1 MEYREGWE
9 LQRRVHARRVA
20 DEVPDSCLLLEHEPV
35 YTAGKRTAAS
45 DRPFGDP
52 GAPVIDVD
60 RGGKI
65 TWHGP
70 GQLTGYPI
78 IKLREPLDVVAYV
91 RALEEAMIRTCAEFG
106 VSTERVAGRSGVWV
120 PGGEDGPDRK
130 VGAIGARVAR
140 GVTMHGFALNADC
153 DLSWYDRI
161 VPCGIRDAGT
171 TTLSAETGRGIT
183 VAELTPVMK
192 RHLADVLGYRLAARL
207 RPRRLAGPR
216 RRRPASRCGRAIG
229 ILPSAAAACSRSCW
243 SADGHAAGRH
253 TLEGWYS
260 HQKAGACSA
269 SRPAT
274 ARSRSSA
281 SRRGSRPG
289 SAPGPRTRN

>member
-1 MEYREGWE
+1 MTTCGSAGRKLGKVSELVYLGFGASRVDYREGWD

-20 DEVPDSCLLLEHEPV
+20 DQIPDSCLLLEHEPV

-106 VSTERVAGRSGVWV
+106 VVAERVAGRSGAWV
-120 PGGEDGPDRK
+120 RGSQGTRGAGPTDLMEWPDRK
-130 VGAIGARVAR
+130 VGAIGARVAK

-161 VPCGIRDAGT
+161 VPCGIRDAGV
-171 TTLSAETGRGIT
+171 TTLAAEAGRHIT
-183 VAELTPVMK
+183 VAEVTPVVE
-192 RHLADVLGYRLAARL
+192 RHLAAVLGYRTRRYVSEAEVLGGPWPEDAVAA
-207 RPRRLAGPR
+207 
-216 RRRPASRCGRAIG
+216 PAV
-229 ILPSAAAACSRSCW
+229 
-243 SADGHAAGRH
+243 
-253 TLEGWYS
+253 
-260 HQKAGACSA
+260 
-269 SRPAT
+269 
-274 ARSRSSA
+274 
-281 SRRGSRPG
+281 
-289 SAPGPRTRN
+289 

>member
-1 MEYREGWE
+1 VSELVYLDFGAAQVEYREGWA

-20 DEVPDSCLLLEHEPV
+20 DEAPDSCLLLEHEPV
-35 YTAGKRTAAS
+35 YTAGKRTAVS

-78 IKLREPLDVVAYV
+78 IKLREPMDVVAYV

-106 VSTERVAGRSGVWV
+106 VTAERVGGRSGAWV
-120 PGGEDGPDRK
+120 MGEPYRK

-140 GVTMHGFALNADC
+140 RVTMHGFALNADC

-171 TTLSAETGRGIT
+171 TTLSAEAGRRIT
-183 VAELTPVMK
+183 VAQVTPLIE
-192 RHLADVLGYRLAARL
+192 RHLADVLGYRTRRHVHDAGLLAGPPAEAPAGVPLAAR
-207 RPRRLAGPR
+207 
-216 RRRPASRCGRAIG
+216 
-229 ILPSAAAACSRSCW
+229 
-243 SADGHAAGRH
+243 
-253 TLEGWYS
+253 
-260 HQKAGACSA
+260 
-269 SRPAT
+269 
-274 ARSRSSA
+274 
-281 SRRGSRPG
+281 
-289 SAPGPRTRN
+289 

>member
-1 MEYREGWE
+1 MCFRPGTDRARGLCAATDLAFADAAARKLGKVSELGYLTLGPAPVDYVEAWD
-9 LQRRVHARRVA
+9 LQRRIHARRVA

-70 GQLTGYPI
+70 GQLTAYPI

-106 VSTERVAGRSGVWV
+106 ITAVRVAGRSGAWI
-120 PGGEDGPDRK
+120 PGDPDRK

-140 GVTMHGFALNADC
+140 GVTMHGLALNCDC

-171 TTLSAETGRGIT
+171 TTLSAETDQPVT
-183 VAELTPVMK
+183 VAAVTPVLE
-192 RHLADVLGYRLAARL
+192 RHLADVLGYRAWHRVSDPETLTGPAAR
-207 RPRRLAGPR
+207 AADE
-216 RRRPASRCGRAIG
+216 PAVAV
-229 ILPSAAAACSRSCW
+229 AAR
-243 SADGHAAGRH
+243 
-253 TLEGWYS
+253 
-260 HQKAGACSA
+260 
-269 SRPAT
+269 
-274 ARSRSSA
+274 
-281 SRRGSRPG
+281 
-289 SAPGPRTRN
+289 

>member
-1 MEYREGWE
+1 MGGGAAGRKLGKMSELVYLGFGGAPVEYRTGWD

-35 YTAGKRTAAS
+35 YTAGKRTAIS

-106 VSTERVAGRSGVWV
+106 VATERVAGRSGAWV
-120 PGGEDGPDRK
+120 PGDEDAGLQDRK

-161 VPCGIRDAGT
+161 VPCGIRDAGV
-171 TTLSAETGRGIT
+171 TTLSAEAGRDIT
-183 VAELTPVMK
+183 VAEVTPVME
-192 RHLADVLGYRLAARL
+192 RHLADILGCRTWRYVHD
-207 RPRRLAGPR
+207 PEVLAGPR
-216 RRRPASRCGRAIG
+216 PEAPAAVPLASR
-229 ILPSAAAACSRSCW
+229 
-243 SADGHAAGRH
+243 
-253 TLEGWYS
+253 
-260 HQKAGACSA
+260 
-269 SRPAT
+269 
-274 ARSRSSA
+274 
-281 SRRGSRPG
+281 
-289 SAPGPRTRN
+289 

>member
-1 MEYREGWE
+1 VRGICCLTADLAFAGAAARKLGKVSELGYLGLGPAPVDYVEAWD
-9 LQRRVHARRVA
+9 LQRRIHARRVA

-70 GQLTGYPI
+70 GQLIAYPI

-106 VSTERVAGRSGVWV
+106 VTAVRMAGRSGAWV
-120 PGGEDGPDRK
+120 PGDPDRK

-140 GVTMHGFALNADC
+140 GVTMHGLALNCDC
-153 DLSWYDRI
+153 DVSWYDRI

-171 TTLSAETGRGIT
+171 TTLSAETGRLAT
-183 VAELTPVMK
+183 VAAVMPVLE
-192 RHLADVLGYRLAARL
+192 RHLAEVLGYRTW
-207 RPRRLAGPR
+207 RRVPEIGTLAGPTAG
-216 RRRPASRCGRAIG
+216 PAIAV
-229 ILPSAAAACSRSCW
+229 AAS
-243 SADGHAAGRH
+243 
-253 TLEGWYS
+253 
-260 HQKAGACSA
+260 
-269 SRPAT
+269 
-274 ARSRSSA
+274 
-281 SRRGSRPG
+281 
-289 SAPGPRTRN
+289 

>member
-1 MEYREGWE
+1 VSDLLYLEFGAAPVEYREAWD

-106 VSTERVAGRSGVWV
+106 ITTGRVAGRSGTWV
-120 PGGEDGPDRK
+120 PGDERGPDRK

-171 TTLSAETGRGIT
+171 TTLSAETGRHLT
-183 VAELTPVMK
+183 VDQVTPVMK
-192 RHLADVLGYRLAARL
+192 RHLADVLGYGGWRHVHDPAL
-207 RPRRLAGPR
+207 LAGP
-216 RRRPASRCGRAIG
+216 PLAGPP
-229 ILPSAAAACSRSCW
+229 LAAAAPPR
-243 SADGHAAGRH
+243 
-253 TLEGWYS
+253 E
-260 HQKAGACSA
+260 
-269 SRPAT
+269 AT
-274 ARSRSSA
+274 AMPAAAR
-281 SRRGSRPG
+281 
-289 SAPGPRTRN
+289 

>member
-1 MEYREGWE
+1 MSELVYLDFGRVPVGYLTGWD

-91 RALEEAMIRTCAEFG
+91 RALEEAMIRTCADFG
-106 VSTERVAGRSGVWV
+106 VSTARVAGRSGAWV
-120 PGGEDGPDRK
+120 LGDERGPDRK

-161 VPCGIRDAGT
+161 VPCGIRDAGVS
-171 TTLSAETGRGIT
+171 TLSAEAGRPVT
-183 VAELTPVMK
+183 VAAANPVMQH
-192 RHLADVLGYRLAARL
+192 HLAEVLGYRGWRQIQDPVLT
-207 RPRRLAGPR
+207 
-216 RRRPASRCGRAIG
+216 GR
-229 ILPSAAAACSRSCW
+229 
-243 SADGHAAGRH
+243 
-253 TLEGWYS
+253 
-260 HQKAGACSA
+260 
-269 SRPAT
+269 
-274 ARSRSSA
+274 
-281 SRRGSRPG
+281 
-289 SAPGPRTRN
+289 RTRSPCPSLGDVP

>member
-1 MEYREGWE
+1 MSELVYLDFGAAPVEYREGWD

-35 YTAGKRTAAS
+35 YTAGKRTAVS

-91 RALEEAMIRTCAEFG
+91 RALEEAMIVTCAEFG
-106 VSTERVAGRSGVWV
+106 VATERVPGRSGAWV
-120 PGGEDGPDRK
+120 RGDENVPDRK
-130 VGAIGARVAR
+130 VGAIGARVAK
-140 GVTMHGFALNADC
+140 GVSMHGFALNADC

-161 VPCGIRDAGT
+161 VPCGIRDAWV
-171 TTLSAETGRGIT
+171 TTLSAEAGRHIS
-183 VAELTPVMK
+183 VAEVTPVME
-192 RHLADVLGYRLAARL
+192 RHLAGVLRYRTWRHVHD
-207 RPRRLAGPR
+207 PYVLAGPR
-216 RRRPASRCGRAIG
+216 LDA
-229 ILPSAAAACSRSCW
+229 SAAVPIAAR
-243 SADGHAAGRH
+243 
-253 TLEGWYS
+253 
-260 HQKAGACSA
+260 
-269 SRPAT
+269 
-274 ARSRSSA
+274 
-281 SRRGSRPG
+281 
-289 SAPGPRTRN
+289 

>member
-1 MEYREGWE
+1 MSEPTGRGAAWTEERGTSDEGRGHLKAPQRRAGQAECELGYFAFGSSLVGYVEGWE

-20 DEVPDSCLLLEHEPV
+20 DQVPDSCLLLEHEPV

-91 RALEEAMIRTCAEFG
+91 RALEEAMIRTCADFG
-106 VSTERVAGRSGVWV
+106 ITTERVAGRSGTWIK
-120 PGGEDGPDRK
+120 GDGPAWPDRK
-130 VGAIGARVAR
+130 VGAIGARVAK
-140 GVTMHGFALNADC
+140 GVTMHGFALNCDC

-161 VPCGIRDAGT
+161 VPCGIRDAGVT
-171 TTLSAETGRGIT
+171 SLSVETGRPVT
-183 VAELTPVMK
+183 VAEVTPIVQD
-192 RHLADVLGYRLAARL
+192 HLAQALGYRAWHQLYDLTALGGGVAAV
-207 RPRRLAGPR
+207 A
-216 RRRPASRCGRAIG
+216 
-229 ILPSAAAACSRSCW
+229 
-243 SADGHAAGRH
+243 
-253 TLEGWYS
+253 
-260 HQKAGACSA
+260 
-269 SRPAT
+269 
-274 ARSRSSA
+274 
-281 SRRGSRPG
+281 
-289 SAPGPRTRN
+289 